1 MSEYLNNSVDEDY
14 DKMKNFKNN
23 SSFMSDDF
31 FKNDNQF
38 TPQI

>member
-1 MSEYLNNSVDEDY
+1 MSEYLKSSVDEDY

-31 FKNDNQF
+31 IKNDGQF
-38 TPQI
+38 IP